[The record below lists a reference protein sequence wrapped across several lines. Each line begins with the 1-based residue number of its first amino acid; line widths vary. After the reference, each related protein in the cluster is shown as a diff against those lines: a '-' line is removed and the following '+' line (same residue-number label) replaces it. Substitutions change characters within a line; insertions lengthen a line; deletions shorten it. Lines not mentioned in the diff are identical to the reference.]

1 MQFVQREIGGLAA
14 EGDTAP
20 VHLEYSIVQ
29 IPLRVS
35 ELAVYWPCSGDVGD
49 IASPFL

>member
-1 MQFVQREIGGLAA
+1 MQFVQRKIGGLPA
-14 EGDTAP
+14 ERDTAP
-20 VHLEYSIVQ
+20 VHREYSIVQ

-49 IASPFL
+49 ITSPFL